1 MASTP
6 NTLRRKVS
14 KKRAAVK
21 KSRPARRQ
29 TTLGSPRTK
38 LTRKAGISKRK
49 GRSKN
54 PKRQDARRALKY
66 AKLGILPPPTK
77 PFEENCF
84 QRTPVPEEYVFVPK
98 GDVYITRHCRSKT
111 KESER
116 TVYVVYDNE
125 GKYPLGLRVPSDIHS
140 AVLES
145 AAATAD
151 SRASAVK
158 LRDEKELAHSRK
170 VLRSEFP
177 LMPVESLNTILD
189 HAFRKGSG
197 RVGRTSQIEDESKA
211 AMAVEAHIRHT
222 HTPYE
227 ELLRTGTNR
236 DVARRQVWD
245 KVHTI
250 MEAWKGCGKQQSTSA
265 LTLRSRKA
273 K

>member
-1 MASTP
+1 MS
-6 NTLRRKVS
+6 RKKVP
-14 KKRAAVK
+14 KRAAVK
-21 KSRPARRQ
+21 KSRTARRQ
-29 TTLGSPRTK
+29 TTILGSPRTK

-49 GRSKN
+49 DRSKN
-54 PKRQDARRALKY
+54 PKREVARRTLKY
-66 AKLGILPPPTK
+66 TKLGILPPSTK

-84 QRTPVPEEYVFVPK
+84 KQMPMPGEYVFVPK
-98 GDVYITRHCRSKT
+98 GDVYVTRHCRSKT

-116 TVYVVYDNE
+116 TEND

-158 LRDEKELAHSRK
+158 LRDEKELTHSRK
-170 VLRSEFP
+170 ILRSEFP
-177 LMPVESLNTILD
+177 LMPVESLDTVLD
-189 HAFRKGSG
+189 HAFCKGSG

-227 ELLRTGTNR
+227 ELLRAGTNR

-250 MEAWKGCGKQQSTSA
+250 MEAWQARGKQQSTSA
-265 LTLRSRKA
+265 LTLRSRKT

>member
-1 MASTP
+1 MS
-6 NTLRRKVS
+6 RKKVS

-29 TTLGSPRTK
+29 TTILGSPRTK

-49 GRSKN
+49 DRSKN
-54 PKRQDARRALKY
+54 PKREVARQTLKY
-66 AKLGILPPPTK
+66 TKLGILPPSTK

-84 QRTPVPEEYVFVPK
+84 KQMPMPEEYVFVPK
-98 GDVYITRHCRSKT
+98 GDVYVTRHCRSKT

-116 TVYVVYDNE
+116 TVYVVYEND

-170 VLRSEFP
+170 ILRSEFP
-177 LMPVESLNTILD
+177 LMPVESLDTVLD
-189 HAFRKGSG
+189 HAFCKGSG

-227 ELLRTGTNR
+227 EMLRAGTNR

-250 MEAWKGCGKQQSTSA
+250 MEAWQGRGKQQSTSA

>member
-6 NTLRRKVS
+6 NTTRRKVS
-14 KKRAAVK
+14 KKRAGLKK
-21 KSRPARRQ
+21 KSRPIRRP

-38 LTRKAGISKRK
+38 LTRKAGISKRIK
-49 GRSKN
+49 R
-54 PKRQDARRALKY
+54 PKRQDPRRALKY
-66 AKLGILPPPTK
+66 ANLAILPPPTK

-84 QRTPVPEEYVFVPK
+84 IRTPIPENYVFVPK

-111 KESER
+111 KETER

-125 GKYPLGLRVPSDIHS
+125 AKYPQGLRVPSDIYD
-140 AVLES
+140 AVLKS
-145 AAATAD
+145 AAATAE

-158 LRDEKELAHSRK
+158 LRDEKDLAHSRE
-170 VLRSEFP
+170 VLSSEFP
-177 LMPVESLNTILD
+177 LMPTESLDAILD
-189 HAFRKGSG
+189 HAFCKGSG
-197 RVGRTSQIEDESKA
+197 RVGRTSLVDEENKA

-227 ELLRTGTNR
+227 ELLRAGTSR
-236 DVARRQVWD
+236 DTARRNVREKIQS
-245 KVHTI
+245 I
-250 MEAWKGCGKQQSTSA
+250 MAAWQGGGKQPSTTE